1 MKLLAWDTSSKVG
14 ALVALE
20 WDQDKRGL
28 TWDDVRLVGEW
39 TLNVT
44 ATHSERLLWGIHQL
58 LESAQWKI
66 ADVDLF
72 AVGVGP
78 GSFTGL
84 RIGLTTARSLA
95 HSLNKSLIPVSSLA
109 ALARPAAIHLGHLKF
124 SKSLDLGRTMIVAAT
139 DACKGE
145 LFTLYGSA
153 RSVRDCV
160 CIADGDRQGIWKR
173 GVEERVETP
182 EALIKLLT
190 KKLNSVSDEEG
201 AGYWLAVGEGRRR
214 YPELWESLPAE
225 KEIQAPFSF
234 SDHVQGRYLGQL
246 AWEAFQFG
254 LSREPLSIH
263 PRYIRASDAEMKLK
277 AGLLRPAPT
286 RTDL

>member
-20 WDQDKRGL
+20 WDQDRRGL
-28 TWDDVRLVGEW
+28 SWDDVRLVGEW

-44 ATHSERLLWGIHQL
+44 ATHSERLLWGVHHL
-58 LESAQWKI
+58 LESAQWRI

-84 RIGLTTARSLA
+84 RIGMTTARSLA
-95 HSLNKSLIPVSSLA
+95 HSLKKPLIPVSSLA
-109 ALARPAAIHLGHLKF
+109 ALARPVAVHLSELKI
-124 SKSLDLGRTMIVAAT
+124 SKKPDLGRTLVIAST

-145 LFTLYGSA
+145 LFAIYGSA

-160 CIADGDRQGIWKR
+160 CLADGDQQGLWKR

-182 EALIKLLT
+182 EALSKLLK
-190 KKLNSVSDEEG
+190 KKLSASSEEEG
-201 AGYWLAVGEGRRR
+201 GYWVAVGEGRRR

-225 KEIQAPFSF
+225 KEIRVALSF

-254 LSREPLSIH
+254 LSRDPLSIH

-277 AGLLRPAPT
+277 AGLLRPAPV